1 MSKVKIIITSVRE
14 QRKGDA
20 IGHWFAGK
28 AKQHGKLDVELV
40 DLKAV
45 ALPLF
50 DEPNHPMRRQ
60 YTHEHTKAW
69 SRTIADG
76 DAFVFVTPEY
86 NHGMPPA
93 LLNAVDYLWHE
104 WNYKPVAFVSYGG
117 VSGGT
122 RAVVQAQTTMLTV
135 KAVPIIEAVVL
146 PFFPKQL
153 KEDGTFD
160 PGDTHDKDIGKMLDE
175 LARYAKALAV
185 LRG

>member
-1 MSKVKIIITSVRE
+1 MTKVKVLIASVRE
-14 QRKGDA
+14 ERKGDA
-20 IGHWFAGK
+20 VANWFVGK
-28 AKQHGKLDVELV
+28 ARSHDKVAVELI
-40 DLKAV
+40 DLKQL
-45 ALPLF
+45 ALPLL
-50 DEPNHPMRRQ
+50 DEPSHPIRRQ
-60 YTHEHTKAW
+60 YKHEHTKAW
-69 SRTIADG
+69 SRMIADG

-117 VSGGT
+117 LSGGT
-122 RAVVQAQTTMLTV
+122 RGVLNAQTTLLSV
-135 KAVPIIEAVVL
+135 KLVPIVEAVAL
-146 PFFPKQL
+146 PFFNKQL

-175 LARYAKALAV
+175 LVRYATALQP